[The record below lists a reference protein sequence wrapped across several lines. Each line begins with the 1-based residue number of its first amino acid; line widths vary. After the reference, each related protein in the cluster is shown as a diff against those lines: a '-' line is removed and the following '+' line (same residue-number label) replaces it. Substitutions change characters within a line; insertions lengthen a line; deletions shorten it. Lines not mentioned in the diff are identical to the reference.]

1 MTISTPQ
8 SVKARFGRNVSDR
21 IRSNS
26 VRTILTVLFDALAA
40 AIGVAEGV
48 QWRSGSVSA
57 LGWYPWL
64 FVPTVLVL
72 LASRKLYRRGL
83 RRNFIDEIGPVQSA
97 VAFATLITLALIL
110 AIETPYRP
118 GAVMV
123 RVWLCAAVAL
133 AIACLARAWGQR
145 WLRAKHHASAPTVIV
160 GSGPVTEQLA
170 RRMKQSSEY
179 GMDLVGTVDSVSV
192 VDPLVQ
198 QELSYLGPL
207 TDLTRIVRAHR
218 VEEVVIAFASAPH

>member
-1 MTISTPQ
+1 MICLRCTKCRLP
-8 SVKARFGRNVSDR
+8 K
-21 IRSNS
+21 SNS
-26 VRTILTVLFDALAA
+26 VRTILTVLLDALAAAIDALAA

-57 LGWYPWL
+57 LWWYPWL
-64 FVPTVLVL
+64 FVPAVLVL

-110 AIETPYRP
+110 AIETAYRP

-133 AIACLARAWGQR
+133 AIACLARA
-145 WLRAKHHASAPTVIV
+145 
-160 GSGPVTEQLA
+160 
-170 RRMKQSSEY
+170 
-179 GMDLVGTVDSVSV
+179 
-192 VDPLVQ
+192 
-198 QELSYLGPL
+198 
-207 TDLTRIVRAHR
+207 
-218 VEEVVIAFASAPH
+218 